1 MPKKKNTTSTSAPTT
16 PSPTA
21 RFDVGTKAPKF
32 NPEELSKAQ
41 KALKFM
47 DDAVN
52 ALDVGINIAISFRQA
67 IGQIRGALRS
77 HPQIRKPAK
86 RGKRG

>member
-1 MPKKKNTTSTSAPTT
+1 
-16 PSPTA
+16 
-21 RFDVGTKAPKF
+21 
-32 NPEELSKAQ
+32 
-41 KALKFM
+41 M
-47 DDAVN
+47 DDAAN
-52 ALDVGINIAISFRQA
+52 ALDVGIGVAISFRQA